1 MKAMICNTENLA
13 HYQSEEIRIAPTLNS
28 EINEQI

>member
-28 EINEQI
+28 KINEQI